1 MVAVKSLSFQAYL
14 TMREWKTQVNT
25 QNHVRMRQRGQNE
38 WGTARQTFIHRHTQL
53 HTRERFW
60 PTLTSSPHTREG
72 QRRNCVNWRM
82 RRILGKSRNHLQ
94 AYSCTCYGNDG
105 HPMTGIDLA
114 HLHGQPDVRS
124 IMSLFAGNQ
133 LLAF

>member
-1 MVAVKSLSFQAYL
+1 MVAVKSLSSHAYL
-14 TMREWKTQVNT
+14 TMGERKTQANT
-25 QNHVRMRQRGQNE
+25 QNHVRMRLAGQNE
-38 WGTARQTFIHRHTQL
+38 WGAARQTFIHRHTKL
-53 HTRERFW
+53 HVRERFW